1 MLPFDNKSEFQ
12 VIVDMPEG
20 TTLEQTARVL
30 GELGRYLGTVEEV
43 TDYQVYA
50 GTAAPI
56 NFNGLVRQYYLRT
69 GANVGDIQ
77 VNLVDKKHR
86 HRKSH
91 DIALAC
97 VGRCRKSA
105 RYNANVKVVEVPPG
119 PPVMSPLVAEVY
131 GLNYPG
137 QIQAAQQ
144 VRRGVQRHAGHHRCG
159 RYGRGAVRAADRPC
173 GPGQGGVARA
183 YRSRRSPSISTP
195 RCAARMSATC
205 IPETA
210 KYPIPL
216 RLELPVA
223 DKAGMAPKCWI

>member
-1 MLPFDNKSEFQ
+1 
-12 VIVDMPEG
+12 
-20 TTLEQTARVL
+20 L

-43 TDYQVYA
+43 TDYQIYA

-91 DIALAC
+91 DIALS
-97 VGRCRKSA
+97 VRGPLQEIGK

-131 GLNYPG
+131 GLDYPG
-137 QIQAAQQ
+137 QIAGRPAESGGSSAP
-144 VRRGVQRHAGHHRCG
+144 RRTSWMWTIRSKR
-159 RYGRGAVRAADRPC
+159 RPN
-173 GPGQGGVARA
+173 G
-183 YRSRRSPSISTP
+183 
-195 RCAARMSATC
+195 
-205 IPETA
+205 
-210 KYPIPL
+210 
-216 RLELPVA
+216 
-223 DKAGMAPKCWI
+223 